1 MAKGAALITG
11 ASSGIGAELA
21 RLCAGDGYAVI
32 LVARRA
38 DRLAELAENLVREY
52 GVPARAMAADL
63 ADAAAR
69 EALRDRRRGDNVEIL
84 INNARTDLLCNRYGR
99 R

>member
-21 RLCAGDGYAVI
+21 RLCAADGYAVI

-38 DRLAELAENLVREY
+38 DRLAELAENLAREY
-52 GVPARAMAADL
+52 GVPARVH
-63 ADAAAR
+63 R
-69 EALRDRRRGDNVEIL
+69 GRTWRTRRR
-84 INNARTDLLCNRYGR
+84 ARHCTSR
-99 R
+99 RAATRSRS